1 MWSREYLDGT
11 GPILSMS
18 SCGVSKSKLLLR
30 DPPLVSRGVAGEE
43 RSWLSPDEKE
53 GRPTGREGEG
63 SRAGAQFPA
72 RKEERREGRKEER
85 REGRKEERGEER
97 RGRRGERGGRRGER
111 GGEGEEGEEERGK
124 ERGEERRGGEG
135 GGRGK

>member
-1 MWSREYLDGT
+1 MCSREYLDGT

-18 SCGVSKSKLLLR
+18 SCGVSKSKVLLR

-63 SRAGAQFPA
+63 EGSRAGAQFPA
-72 RKEERREGRKEER
+72 NSPARKE
-85 REGRKEERGEER
+85 
-97 RGRRGERGGRRGER
+97 GRRGEEG
-111 GGEGEEGEEERGK
+111 GEEG
-124 ERGEERRGGEG
+124 GGE
-135 GGRGK
+135 

>member
-1 MWSREYLDGT
+1 MCSREYLDGT

-18 SCGVSKSKLLLR
+18 TCGVSKSKVLLR

-72 RKEERREGRKEER
+72 NSPARRE
-85 REGRKEERGEER
+85 
-97 RGRRGERGGRRGER
+97 
-111 GGEGEEGEEERGK
+111 
-124 ERGEERRGGEG
+124 
-135 GGRGK
+135 